1 MICLTLESTNAHFLV
16 IRCKEVNVIII
27 IYHVMHVMTFLEE
40 YVIKY
45 HIKSHS
51 LYNTIYGFKYLNSY
65 EHYNYK
71 WSCLYWGYNQIW
83 FYDILRFRYVCKKGY
98 TMEVKTFTLYNE
110 NNAFYNLI
118 PYQMSAINWSYYR
131 VSTLLIITLGRLYFS
146 EEKNSRKQ

>member
-1 MICLTLESTNAHFLV
+1 MFTLYSGIV
-16 IRCKEVNVIII
+16 IAEAFYEKNS
-27 IYHVMHVMTFLEE
+27 IY
-40 YVIKY
+40 
-45 HIKSHS
+45 
-51 LYNTIYGFKYLNSY
+51 NFKYLNSY

-71 WSCLYWGYNQIW
+71 WSCLYWGYKQIW

-98 TMEVKTFTLYNE
+98 TMEVKTFTLYNK

-146 EEKNSRKQ
+146 EKIIQEGSSSWWKGHPLKSLE

>member
-1 MICLTLESTNAHFLV
+1 M
-16 IRCKEVNVIII
+16 
-27 IYHVMHVMTFLEE
+27 
-40 YVIKY
+40 
-45 HIKSHS
+45 
-51 LYNTIYGFKYLNSY
+51 KYLNPY

-83 FYDILRFRYVCKKGY
+83 FYDIWRFRCVCKKGY

-146 EEKNSRKQ
+146 EEIIQESSSSWLKRSPAEISRIIGVLWIFNWKITKYRNSKCGNIRIIEQFVLFI